1 MHQLTDTLAAQVAVA
16 VNIEADD
23 ARPIQIVEGAASAPV
38 KLICPFAATGRRQY
52 DLQMAAA
59 IADDYLVGRP
69 VWEVVVVVQFAD
81 GLTVY
86 RADFRRYNRWV
97 EGQ

>member
-1 MHQLTDTLAAQVAVA
+1 MHELNTALAAQVAVA
-16 VNIEADD
+16 VNVETED
-23 ARPIQIVEGAASAPV
+23 ARPIQIMEGAGNAPV
-38 KLICPFAATGRRQY
+38 RLICPFAATGRRQY

-59 IADDYLVGRP
+59 IADDYLTERP
-69 VWEVVVVVQFAD
+69 VWEVVVIVQFAD